1 VDLRE
6 LLSVVWK
13 HRYLVAFVVVLCAA
27 LGALFAFTR
36 QEKYESTAKISI
48 TPDVESQGFVPS
60 ENLSALL
67 VTYAETAESG
77 AVRDRAE
84 KILSGPLDAEVN
96 ATTEEG
102 TGILEIS
109 TRANSPTAATEA
121 TDAVTKAFER
131 GISDDEFVTA
141 QIIDPA
147 ETPDAAVQ
155 PRPPLIIATSIA
167 VGLGVAILL
176 AIAVDRLRRRIE
188 SPADLAE
195 VTSLPLLAQVP
206 RNRQLARADAPRL
219 VWDDPS
225 MADVQEAFRTVRT
238 NLAFVAD
245 RKPPA
250 ILITSAGIGSGKTT
264 TVANVGVAFAQMGV
278 RTAIVDADLRRPA
291 QHRVFDVDAPP
302 WVENPVPDDPG
313 KGRETRFPNLFVL
326 PAGPPVADPAAVL
339 HLAFGRMLDSLR
351 HSFEVILIDSPP
363 VLPVSD
369 AKITARWVDTVVLVV
384 AARADKPSSVARSI
398 DELRIAEAQ
407 VKGVVLNQAAGA
419 SAGYGYHR
427 PAAFDGEG
435 AELRV
440 GAEQPV
446 QRARRES

>member
-1 VDLRE
+1 
-6 LLSVVWK
+6 
-13 HRYLVAFVVVLCAA
+13 
-27 LGALFAFTR
+27 
-36 QEKYESTAKISI
+36 
-48 TPDVESQGFVPS
+48 
-60 ENLSALL
+60 
-67 VTYAETAESG
+67 
-77 AVRDRAE
+77 
-84 KILSGPLDAEVN
+84 
-96 ATTEEG
+96 
-102 TGILEIS
+102 
-109 TRANSPTAATEA
+109 
-121 TDAVTKAFER
+121 
-131 GISDDEFVTA
+131 
-141 QIIDPA
+141 
-147 ETPDAAVQ
+147 
-155 PRPPLIIATSIA
+155 
-167 VGLGVAILL
+167 
-176 AIAVDRLRRRIE
+176 
-188 SPADLAE
+188 
-195 VTSLPLLAQVP
+195 
-206 RNRQLARADAPRL
+206 
-219 VWDDPS
+219 
-225 MADVQEAFRTVRT
+225 
-238 NLAFVAD
+238 VAD
-245 RKPPA
+245 GKPPA
-250 ILITSAGIGSGKTT
+250 ILIASAGIGSGKTT